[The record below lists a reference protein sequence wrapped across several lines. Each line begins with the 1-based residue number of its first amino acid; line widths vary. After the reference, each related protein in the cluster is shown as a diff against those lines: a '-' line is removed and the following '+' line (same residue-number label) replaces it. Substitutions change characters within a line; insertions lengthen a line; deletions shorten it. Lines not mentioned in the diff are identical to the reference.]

1 MTAMYYDVIIF
12 EASMSKVAGDRLG
25 IVIPTWLSRKLE
37 EKGLRGKK
45 VIVHIYIPREES

>member
-1 MTAMYYDVIIF
+1 MYYDVIIF